1 MTSFSEGTS
10 VIQFSCHEMSILS
23 SQGFFCHFKRVLV
36 LQERH
41 FGSHCR
47 MRKLSAGEDACVPQ
61 AARWLVHVAS
71 VCGVQM
77 ILVG

>member
-1 MTSFSEGTS
+1 M
-10 VIQFSCHEMSILS
+10 
-23 SQGFFCHFKRVLV
+23 

-41 FGSHCR
+41 FGSHYR

-61 AARWLVHVAS
+61 AARWLVHLAL
-71 VCGVQM
+71 VCDVQM